1 METKINRESFLR
13 DCANGMSNADLSR
26 KYNTTEKYIS
36 TKRTHYN
43 VNLKKNKT
51 RSEYEDRL
59 FIDDCLN
66 SLSVN
71 ELSIK
76 WKTSHASIYG
86 WKRKL
91 ASRIKKETEN
101 RTKKT
106 EKKLPISFDM
116 FEELVNSK
124 ISILE
129 ICQRFDIKQDNALSW
144 LDMIKT
150 GKYPTP
156 VQPETAPKPVF
167 KPAVVAPKPAQ
178 VISAPNPQPV
188 QQESISKPVQK
199 PETSFDDEIN
209 TIKII
214 QEDLEKV
221 IKMVSG
227 EAKQILMR
235 TLIITKTI

>member
-1 METKINRESFLR
+1 MVTKINRESFLK
-13 DCANGMSNADLSR
+13 DCANGMSNADLSK
-26 KYNTTEKYIS
+26 KYSTTEKYIS
-36 TKRTHYN
+36 SKRTYCD
-43 VNLKKNKT
+43 VNLKKNKR

-66 SLSVN
+66 SLSVK
-71 ELSIK
+71 ELSKK
-76 WKTSHASIYG
+76 WKTTPATIYG

-91 ASRIKKETEN
+91 ASRIQIETEN

-124 ISILE
+124 VSILD
-129 ICQRFDIKQDNALSW
+129 ICQRFDIKQDNALMW
-144 LDMIKT
+144 LNMIKT
-150 GKYPTP
+150 GQYPTP
-156 VQPETAPKPVF
+156 VQPKPAPKPVF
-167 KPAVVAPKPAQ
+167 KPTVVAP
-178 VISAPNPQPV
+178 
-188 QQESISKPVQK
+188 KPVQK
-199 PETSFDDEIN
+199 PEITSFDDEIN
-209 TIKII
+209 TVKII

-227 EAKQILMR
+227 DAKQILMR